1 MRQYTYVM
9 GLLLPVFALTAL
21 LLLVVA
27 DLPAA
32 YADFSKIRAG
42 LDRGQLRVE
51 GENATPGA
59 TITVKDAASTNPEET
74 LAEGEADDRGR
85 FRIETQ
91 VNSPSCPGG
100 KVIISDGTFT
110 TGPVSLDPC
119 RSPDGGAAEPEPE
132 EPAPPSNI
140 CTESQSCVALEIGLI
155 AGPLA
160 PLVVPTPSQVNPAP
174 TLNTI
179 PVPLALL
186 DQLPTGTIAEFG
198 IEGVLDSEIT
208 SQEWRVGNNLLVYPF
223 SDTRKD
229 KNPQIGDL
237 VRVIAL
243 RTLEPGPIVAERI
256 RSRGPGL
263 LPAGPAACEIS
274 FLLSGVVTDDG
285 GDVLTITTDFAEFSN
300 LNIVEGLTE
309 RDDGIGE
316 FSTVLVS
323 FVVAANPVACP

>member
-1 MRQYTYVM
+1 MRQYTHVM
-9 GLLLPVFALTAL
+9 GLLLPVFVLAAL

-27 DLPAA
+27 DLPSA
-32 YADFSKIRAG
+32 YADFSKIRAE
-42 LDRGQLRVE
+42 LDRGRLRVE
-51 GENATPGA
+51 GEGAAPNATISVTDVA
-59 TITVKDAASTNPEET
+59 TGEVV
-74 LAEGEADDRGR
+74 AEGSADDRGR
-85 FRIETQ
+85 FRIEKQ

-110 TGPVSLDPC
+110 TDPVSLDPC
-119 RSPDGGAAEPEPE
+119 RSPDGGAAEPEP
-132 EPAPPSNI
+132 APPTNI
-140 CTESQSCVALEIGLI
+140 CTESLSCVALEIGLL

-160 PLVVPTPSQVNPAP
+160 PLVVPTPSQVNPEP
-174 TLNTI
+174 TVNTI
-179 PVPLALL
+179 LVPLDLV

-198 IEGVLDSEIT
+198 IEGVLGSEIT
-208 SQEWRVGNNLLVYPF
+208 SQEWQVGNNLLVYPF

-243 RTLEPGPIVAERI
+243 RTLEIGPIVAERI
-256 RSRGPGL
+256 RSRGPGS

-285 GDVLTITTDFAEFSN
+285 GDVLTITTDFAEFSD
-300 LNIVEGLTE
+300 LVIVPGLTE

-316 FSTVLVS
+316 LSVVLVS